1 MNLYFKKK
9 VAFQVI
15 VTFFILILCI
25 FMYAYLFFKDMVVW
39 KTLFFEITPVFFDTI
54 EYSVWHYFSKIHLA
68 LLASFIFLTT
78 IDRWKYALI
87 VFIFIGYYQV
97 YGAFNVVGYGVIL
110 SETLPFVVFPLHLML
125 LFYIDKKLNRYR
137 IEATNVKQINILKEL
152 LSLQHYKVKNDTI
165 QRKIN
170 NQDISFKTIFSL
182 DRRLKELQ
190 TLSHDIT
197 SRYTIYMANANT
209 KNVFLFFLVLS
220 LPLVTFS
227 YKWVPVTLNEISL
240 INLKLIIPEGDFQT
254 YVWLISFKLTIF
266 VLLFIWFVTSK
277 QLWRYAVLIHLS
289 VVGLQLYQVVIGS
302 ETIFDEVEVFKAI
315 PIIAPLLVLIYFLA
329 KWISYKTRA
338 EYLNELVNEKINVI
352 LELLGQSQ
360 LGGTKLILQFQDLKS
375 QKETMKEEDYFEQ
388 LNKLKKAIEN
398 KGVIL

>member
-1 MNLYFKKK
+1 
-9 VAFQVI
+9 
-15 VTFFILILCI
+15 
-25 FMYAYLFFKDMVVW
+25 MYAYLFFKDMVVW
-39 KTLFFEITPVFFDTI
+39 KTPFFEITPVFFDNI

-97 YGAFNVVGYGVIL
+97 CGAFNVVGYGVIL
-110 SETLPFVVFPLHLML
+110 SEKLPFVVFPLHLVL

-152 LSLQHYKVKNDTI
+152 LSLPQYKVKNDTI

-170 NQDISFKTIFSL
+170 NQDILFKTIFSL

-197 SRYTIYMANANT
+197 SRYTIYMASANT
-209 KNVFLFFLVLS
+209 KNIFLFFFILL
-220 LPLVTFS
+220 LPLLTFS
-227 YKWVPVTLNEISL
+227 FNWVPVTVNEVAFF
-240 INLKLIIPEGDFQT
+240 NVKLKIPEGDFQT
-254 YVWLISFKLTIF
+254 YVWLISFKLTVF

-289 VVGLQLYQVVIGS
+289 VVALQLYQVIIGS
-302 ETIFDEVEVFKAI
+302 ETIFDEVEIFNAI
-315 PIIAPLLVLIYFLA
+315 PVIVPLLVLILFLI
-329 KWISYKTRA
+329 KWINYKTKA
-338 EYLNELVNEKINVI
+338 EYLNEVVNEKMNII
-352 LELLGQSQ
+352 LELIEKSQ

-375 QKETMKEEDYFEQ
+375 EKETMKEEDYFER
-388 LNKLKKAIEN
+388 LNELKKAIEN
-398 KGVIL
+398 QGVIL